1 MAFTTLVDAAT
12 LALHLDDPA
21 WVVVDCRHALADFS
35 LGRRLYDEAHIP
47 GAFFA
52 DAERDLAGEH
62 TGTNGRHPLPDPNA
76 FAMFLR
82 SIGVNDATQIV
93 AYDAGGDIFAARL
106 WFLSRWIGHDACAVL
121 DGGLAAWM
129 SGGFPVT
136 TAAPVPRS
144 GSIEAHP
151 RPELVV
157 DASYVLAHLNDP
169 HVQLVDARAADRFAG
184 KNETVDPV
192 AGHIPGARNRFYKE
206 NFADDGRLRP
216 SRDLRAA
223 FERFGPGESIVHQCG
238 SGISGALN
246 LLATEIAGLHGAR
259 LYAGS
264 WSEWI
269 ADPSRPIT
277 LEPPTESQ

>member
-76 FAMFLR
+76 FATFLR
-82 SIGVNDATQIV
+82 RIGVNDATQIV
-93 AYDAGGDIFAARL
+93 AYDAGGDIFAARM
-106 WFLSRWIGHDACAVL
+106 WFLSRWIGHGACAVL
-121 DGGLAAWM
+121 DGGLASWT

-151 RPELVV
+151 QPELVV
-157 DASYVLAHLNDP
+157 DAPYVLAHLHDP

-206 NFADDGRLRP
+206 NFADDGRFKP
-216 SRDLRAA
+216 SRDLREA
-223 FERFGPGESIVHQCG
+223 FELFGPGESIVHQCG

-246 LLATEIAGLHGAR
+246 LLAMEIAGLQGAR

-277 LEPPTESQ
+277 LEPATESR

>member
-1 MAFTTLVDAAT
+1 
-12 LALHLDDPA
+12 
-21 WVVVDCRHALADFS
+21 
-35 LGRRLYDEAHIP
+35 
-47 GAFFA
+47 
-52 DAERDLAGEH
+52 
-62 TGTNGRHPLPDPNA
+62 
-76 FAMFLR
+76 
-82 SIGVNDATQIV
+82 
-93 AYDAGGDIFAARL
+93 
-106 WFLSRWIGHDACAVL
+106 
-121 DGGLAAWM
+121 
-129 SGGFPVT
+129 
-136 TAAPVPRS
+136 
-144 GSIEAHP
+144 
-151 RPELVV
+151 
-157 DASYVLAHLNDP
+157 
-169 HVQLVDARAADRFAG
+169 VQLVDARAADRFAG